1 MCPNVTF
8 NPVPRSISMKKFLA
22 LALAAGVCAPFV
34 LSAQDKKPQDPEA
47 AFKRMDKNSDNKLS
61 LEEYMGNTQEA
72 DKKTKKE
79 NRFKALDTNKDNSL
93 DLAEFKAGAKK
104 KK

>member
-1 MCPNVTF
+1 
-8 NPVPRSISMKKFLA
+8 MKKFLA

-47 AFKRMDKNSDNKLS
+47 AFKRADKNSDNKLS
-61 LEEYMGNTQEA
+61 LEEYLGNTEGE
-72 DKKTKKE
+72 KKTKKE
-79 NRFKALDTNKDNSL
+79 NRFKTLDSNKDNFLSL
-93 DLAEFKAGAKK
+93 EEFKAGAKK